1 MTLIEKVRLD
11 NSDRT
16 FRHYRELIK
25 YIPINGKDTSMKP
38 SIFVN
43 GVSRR
48 LGFPIVALH
57 YLGSPH
63 PDFTILVA
71 TKAFAGINVDYLN

>member
-1 MTLIEKVRLD
+1 
-11 NSDRT
+11 
-16 FRHYRELIK
+16 
-25 YIPINGKDTSMKP
+25 MKP

-43 GVSRR
+43 GVSCR
-48 LGFPIVALH
+48 LGVSIVALH

-63 PDFTILVA
+63 PDFTVLVA